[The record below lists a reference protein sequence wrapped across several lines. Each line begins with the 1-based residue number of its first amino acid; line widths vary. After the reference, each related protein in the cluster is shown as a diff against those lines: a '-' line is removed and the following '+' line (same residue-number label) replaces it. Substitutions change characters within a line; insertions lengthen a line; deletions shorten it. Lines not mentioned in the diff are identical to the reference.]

1 MQQRNFVVIN
11 GNYAGQW
18 RSLNEATRSINL
30 IVPFGIAL
38 IAAVFGI
45 LLHGIIL
52 WLVAATA
59 LSFIVLCE
67 PRLGL
72 YMLGA
77 AIAADSVPFDPVTR
91 PLGILFLNL
100 HRLLFT
106 PVELAILWTLVC
118 MCFRGVSEQR
128 LQLPNRTSLMAS
140 CGLTFFILAGIAERA
155 DRRWEPN
162 CCDLGD
168 ASHPRSPGRH
178 AVDQRPYPGTT
189 SRPRAWLRYVR
200 SARAMTIEVAY
211 RYITYIQPAATSDIL
226 ESRIQP

>member
-77 AIAADSVPFDPVTR
+77 AIAADSVP
-91 PLGILFLNL
+91 LILSRGLSAFSFLTSTDSCL
-100 HRLLFT
+100 HRLNWPFSGPWYACVSAAFPNSGFSFLI
-106 PVELAILWTLVC
+106 ELL
-118 MCFRGVSEQR
+118 
-128 LQLPNRTSLMAS
+128 
-140 CGLTFFILAGIAERA
+140 
-155 DRRWEPN
+155 
-162 CCDLGD
+162 
-168 ASHPRSPGRH
+168 
-178 AVDQRPYPGTT
+178 
-189 SRPRAWLRYVR
+189 
-200 SARAMTIEVAY
+200 
-211 RYITYIQPAATSDIL
+211 
-226 ESRIQP
+226 